1 MQRVNSWFQTQAP
14 LPTNRNSSVPHSFAP
29 FLAKEW
35 DTTDL
40 NCAFS
45 LRRPGSK
52 PQDKPFH
59 PFASSNPPQLAAKML
74 LLRFRITLIV
84 LLNFLLQARFNREVH
99 TGPVEDRQKQKRG
112 PQSGRGWTEAQVS
125 LPLSPLTPPD
135 TPPYLVGS
143 KNRNNRQKGAGK
155 QHGTEIKDTGAHNHP
170 RKSQVGILETASRA
184 PSH

>member
-1 MQRVNSWFQTQAP
+1 MQSVNSWFQTQAP

-84 LLNFLLQARFNREVH
+84 FLNSLLRSRFNSKVH
-99 TGPVEDRQKQKRG
+99 AGSVKDRQKQERG
-112 PQSGRGWTEAQVS
+112 PQSGSGWTKAQDS
-125 LPLSPLTPPD
+125 LSLSFLALPRTPAQ
-135 TPPYLVGS
+135 LVVR
-143 KNRNNRQKGAGK
+143 KNRNHRQKWTGK
-155 QHGTEIKDTGAHNHP
+155 
-170 RKSQVGILETASRA
+170 
-184 PSH
+184 